1 MDIFYSEDV
10 YPMNYK
16 KEIEEAKDLLEKE
29 SYALCTMLC
38 GKILESAI
46 KYLLYRY
53 LETAT
58 KKERITAMEI
68 QARMAK
74 SRETSY
80 SDFPL
85 GKIVTLLE
93 RANLVSKIIPNDNHR
108 LNKRVQVNLWDLVDI
123 RNRSAHSNRT
133 DNDDIREEHAH
144 IMYGNV
150 LRIINS
156 AEIRQYMKSYKEKET
171 CSNCHELYSTADGS
185 VCKSCGKSFCQDC
198 LSNEEILCAKC
209 KSKASIS
216 AKTKPKRPTLQKEKP
231 HVPSVYFE
239 SNLRVRFSH
248 IYTVIYFMNLD
259 YPFSHAVNETLSL
272 FPNVK
277 NYQTIEDKCGR
288 RFAGDIPTFK
298 EWYQNGVMLEK
309 LRSKFYLSNNDYRIF
324 EDLLSKRGRKALRQS
339 EIQRETVPRTVIRKR
354 RTIITRI
361 PLRGSQ
367 QNVTAGQFRHLGNG
381 IFQYAEDLNI
391 KIDAKLPSGEVEN
404 ELTSFGL
411 IIKNLGSFY
420 YQLRVKA
427 DLIGK

>member
-1 MDIFYSEDV
+1 
-10 YPMNYK
+10 
-16 KEIEEAKDLLEKE
+16 
-29 SYALCTMLC
+29 
-38 GKILESAI
+38 
-46 KYLLYRY
+46 
-53 LETAT
+53 
-58 KKERITAMEI
+58 
-68 QARMAK
+68 
-74 SRETSY
+74 
-80 SDFPL
+80 
-85 GKIVTLLE
+85 
-93 RANLVSKIIPNDNHR
+93 
-108 LNKRVQVNLWDLVDI
+108 
-123 RNRSAHSNRT
+123 
-133 DNDDIREEHAH
+133 
-144 IMYGNV
+144 
-150 LRIINS
+150 
-156 AEIRQYMKSYKEKET
+156 
-171 CSNCHELYSTADGS
+171 
-185 VCKSCGKSFCQDC
+185 
-198 LSNEEILCAKC
+198 
-209 KSKASIS
+209 
-216 AKTKPKRPTLQKEKP
+216 
-231 HVPSVYFE
+231 
-239 SNLRVRFSH
+239 
-248 IYTVIYFMNLD
+248 MNLD